1 MNNNIATK
9 FWTTALTVFLLG
21 ALPAVGQQ
29 TPAAPSGL
37 RATAPGATAAGL
49 TWKDNSNDETGF
61 SLELQESGSSSWE
74 YLGTLDPNLTTA
86 TVEGL
91 DPDTTYSFRVR
102 AASDTALSAPSNEAK
117 ITTPSEDG
125 FLTSTELPDFRI
137 KVQISPAGGAPI
149 LGKKEIQCQSE
160 TLCVS
165 GAAAGRPEVFV
176 RVLGPRPNGH
186 LWPTIVR
193 FTPSRVEVEIQQIS
207 TGEIKRYTLE
217 AVPASS
223 DVLPGLQ
230 DRTGFKP

>member
-1 MNNNIATK
+1 MKTRIAQQL
-9 FWTTALTVFLLG
+9 WTAALAACLLG
-21 ALPAVGQQ
+21 ALPADGQQ
-29 TPAAPSGL
+29 TPTPPSGL

-91 DPDTTYSFRVR
+91 DPSTTYTFRVR

-117 ITTPSEDG
+117 ITTPAEDG
-125 FLTSTELPDFRI
+125 FLTSAELPDFRI
-137 KVQISPAGGAPI
+137 KVQIFPVGGSPI

-165 GAAAGRPEVFV
+165 GAVAGRPEVFV
-176 RVLGPRPNGH
+176 RVVGPRPNGYF
-186 LWPTIVR
+186 WPTVVR
-193 FTPSRVEVEIQQIS
+193 FTPSRVEVEIQRIS
-207 TGEIKRYTLE
+207 TGEVKRYTLE
-217 AVPASS
+217 AVPANTGQ
-223 DVLPGLQ
+223 LPGLQ
-230 DRTGFKP
+230 DRTGFQQ